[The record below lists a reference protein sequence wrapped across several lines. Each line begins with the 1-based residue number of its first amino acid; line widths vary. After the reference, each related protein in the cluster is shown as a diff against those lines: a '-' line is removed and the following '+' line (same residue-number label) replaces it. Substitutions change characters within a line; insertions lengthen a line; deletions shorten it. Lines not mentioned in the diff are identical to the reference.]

1 MSRNQYDSLA
11 SMASTLTSCS
21 SDASVQFY
29 KERLKTS
36 MAPIQESQIP
46 LQDLVHVAEKIINET
61 FAPDSRSTYRIKKG
75 SDADEISVRLD
86 QVMVAMLACVE
97 ECGGEKGK
105 RYVASAIV
113 ACSQEEDVVG
123 ALEALVKAGRGHS
136 NQPNDEPSEA
146 ATPSVN
152 ETTSYLLD
160 RRESFTDDV
169 LARDEYTCVV
179 TGYQHY
185 AGPNIKEDV
194 PVANVVVAHI
204 LRRAVGEF
212 NANHESKSF
221 KSAVTT
227 FDILVNFTH
236 LPVKTLEELHDQLD
250 DPSNGMALEMNAH
263 AAFDDFL
270 WCLKRTETEHV
281 YDLKTLHPHAPLLKK
296 PENYQVSFKDHSN
309 QFPLDNAH
317 TKYRS
322 VDLPDPRYIAIH
334 SAIAEI
340 LHMSGAGNFFDDL
353 LDDYR
358 DDEDNVPAVRSWSE
372 LEALM
377 GNLLLR
383 ESIIDG
389 FQPANRMES
398 W

>member
-86 QVMVAMLACVE
+86 QLMVAMLACVE

-123 ALEALVKAGRGHS
+123 ALEALG
-136 NQPNDEPSEA
+136 
-146 ATPSVN
+146 
-152 ETTSYLLD
+152 TTWLTHFLFIS
-160 RRESFTDDV
+160 
-169 LARDEYTCVV
+169 
-179 TGYQHY
+179 
-185 AGPNIKEDV
+185 
-194 PVANVVVAHI
+194 NVVVAHI

-296 PENYQVSFKDHSN
+296 PENNQVSFTDHSN